1 MVTTVKLEYHM
12 RDRPD
17 DLIAAVAITLLLILM
32 ITLIPDNPVRTVLG
46 LIFILVLPGYV
57 ATAALFPNRESIDII
72 ERVALSIG
80 LSIAIVSLAGLA
92 LNYTPFG
99 IKLEPILA
107 TLSGFV
113 LIASA
118 VAWRRRAA
126 LPEDERFAVDVK
138 IDLSMKGMPMVDR
151 ALTVGIVVTLAA
163 TMILLAYVVAVP
175 RSGES
180 FTQLALLGPNMK
192 AEGYPRNLTIDQNAS
207 VFVSVGSFETTNK
220 IYSLVILL
228 QPQNVTGENMTHWR
242 VGDPFTGNQALDS
255 GLGMARNFTLDPHDY
270 MNATYNFSVTQL
282 GTFKLRFMLFL
293 DGQSLTEEPYR
304 EVYLWL
310 HVRSS

>member
-1 MVTTVKLEYHM
+1 M

-17 DLIAAVAITLLLILM
+17 DLIAAAIITLLLILM
-32 ITLIPDNPVRTVLG
+32 IAFIPDNPVRTVLG

-57 ATAALFPNRESIDII
+57 ATAALFPNRESIDAI

-80 LSIAIVSLAGLA
+80 LSIAIVPLAGLA

-99 IKLEPILA
+99 IRLEPILA

-113 LIASA
+113 LIASV

-126 LPEDERFAVDVK
+126 LPEDERFAVDIK

-151 ALTVGIVVTLAA
+151 VLTVGIVITLAA
-163 TMILLAYVVAVP
+163 TLILLAYVVAVP
-175 RSGES
+175 RNGES
-180 FTQLALLGPNMK
+180 FTQLALLGPSMK
-192 AEGYPRNLTIDQNAS
+192 AEGYPHNLTLNQSAS
-207 VFVSVGSFETTNK
+207 VFVTVGSFETANK
-220 IYSLVILL
+220 SYRLVILL
-228 QPQNVTGENMTHWR
+228 QPQNVTGANLTHWR
-242 VGDPFTGNQALDS
+242 QGNPFIGNQSMDQ
-255 GLGMARNFTLDPHDY
+255 GLGMARNFTLQPGDY
-270 MNATYNFSVTQL
+270 MNSTYNFSISQL

-293 DGQSLTEEPYR
+293 EGQSLTQEPYR

-310 HVRSS
+310 HVRTS

>member
-1 MVTTVKLEYHM
+1 M

-17 DLIAAVAITLLLILM
+17 DLIAAAIMTLLLILM
-32 ITLIPDNPVRTVLG
+32 IAFIPDNPVRTALG

-57 ATAALFPNRESIDII
+57 ATAALFPNRESIDAI

-80 LSIAIVSLAGLA
+80 LSIAIVPLAGLA

-99 IKLEPILA
+99 IRLEPILA

-113 LIASA
+113 LIASV
-118 VAWRRRAA
+118 VAWRRRAS
-126 LPEDERFAVDVK
+126 LPEDERFAVDIK

-151 ALTVGIVVTLAA
+151 VLTVSIVITLAA
-163 TMILLAYVVAVP
+163 TLILLAYVVAVP
-175 RSGES
+175 RNGES

-192 AEGYPRNLTIDQNAS
+192 AEGYPHNLTLNQSAS
-207 VFVSVGSFETTNK
+207 VFVSVGSFETANRN
-220 IYSLVILL
+220 YSLVILL
-228 QPQNVTGENMTHWR
+228 QPQNVTGANLTHWR
-242 VGDPFTGNQALDS
+242 HGDPFTGNQSMDR
-255 GLGMARNFTLDPHDY
+255 GLGMERNFTLQPGEY
-270 MNATYNFSVTQL
+270 LNSTYNFSISQL

-293 DGQSLTEEPYR
+293 EGQSLTQEPYR

-310 HVRSS
+310 HVRTA

>member
-1 MVTTVKLEYHM
+1 M

-17 DLIAAVAITLLLILM
+17 DLIAAAIITLLLILL
-32 ITLIPDNPVRTVLG
+32 IAFIPDNPVRTVLG

-57 ATAALFPNRESIDII
+57 ATAALFPNRESIDAI

-80 LSIAIVSLAGLA
+80 LSIAIVPLAGLA

-99 IKLEPILA
+99 IRLEPILA

-113 LIASA
+113 LIASV

-126 LPEDERFAVDVK
+126 LPEDERFAVDIK

-151 ALTVGIVVTLAA
+151 VLTVGIVITLAA
-163 TMILLAYVVAVP
+163 TLILLAYVVAVP
-175 RSGES
+175 RNGES

-192 AEGYPRNLTIDQNAS
+192 AEGYPHNLTLNQSAS
-207 VFVSVGSFETTNK
+207 VFVSVGSFETANRN
-220 IYSLVILL
+220 YSLVILL
-228 QPQNVTGENMTHWR
+228 QPQNVTGANLTHWR
-242 VGDPFTGNQALDS
+242 QGNPFIGDQSMDR
-255 GLGMARNFTLDPHDY
+255 GLGMERSFTLQPGDY
-270 MNATYNFSVTQL
+270 MNSTYNFSISQL

-293 DGQSLTEEPYR
+293 EGQSLTQEPYR

-310 HVRSS
+310 HVRTN

>member
-1 MVTTVKLEYHM
+1 M

-17 DLIAAVAITLLLILM
+17 DLIAAAIITLLLILL
-32 ITLIPDNPVRTVLG
+32 IAFIPDNPVRTVLG

-57 ATAALFPNRESIDII
+57 ATAALFPNRESIDAI

-80 LSIAIVSLAGLA
+80 LSIAIVPLAGLA

-99 IKLEPILA
+99 IRLEPILA

-113 LIASA
+113 LIASV

-126 LPEDERFAVDVK
+126 LPEDERFAVDIK

-151 ALTVGIVVTLAA
+151 VLTVGIVITLAA
-163 TMILLAYVVAVP
+163 TLILLAYVVAVP
-175 RSGES
+175 RNGES
-180 FTQLALLGPNMK
+180 FTQLALLGPSMK
-192 AEGYPRNLTIDQNAS
+192 AEGYPHNLTLNQSAS
-207 VFVSVGSFETTNK
+207 VFVTVGSFETANK
-220 IYSLVILL
+220 SYRLVILL
-228 QPQNVTGENMTHWR
+228 QPQNVTGANLTHWR
-242 VGDPFTGNQALDS
+242 QGNPFIGNQSMDQ
-255 GLGMARNFTLDPHDY
+255 GLGMARNFTLQPGDY
-270 MNATYNFSVTQL
+270 MNSTYNFSISQL

-293 DGQSLTEEPYR
+293 EGQSLTQEPYR

-310 HVRSS
+310 HVRTS

>member
-1 MVTTVKLEYHM
+1 M

-17 DLIAAVAITLLLILM
+17 DLIAAAIITLLLILM
-32 ITLIPDNPVRTVLG
+32 IAFIPDNPVRTVLG

-57 ATAALFPNRESIDII
+57 ATAALFPNRESIDAI

-80 LSIAIVSLAGLA
+80 LSIAIVPLAGLA

-99 IKLEPILA
+99 IRLEPILA

-113 LIASA
+113 LIASV
-118 VAWRRRAA
+118 VAWRRRAS
-126 LPEDERFAVDVK
+126 LPEDERFAVDIK

-151 ALTVGIVVTLAA
+151 VLTVGIVITLAA
-163 TMILLAYVVAVP
+163 TLILLAYVVAVP
-175 RSGES
+175 RNGES

-192 AEGYPRNLTIDQNAS
+192 AEGYPHNLTLNQSAS
-207 VFVSVGSFETTNK
+207 VFVSVGSFETANRN
-220 IYSLVILL
+220 YSLVILL
-228 QPQNVTGENMTHWR
+228 QPQNVTGANLTHWR
-242 VGDPFTGNQALDS
+242 QGNPLVGNQSLDQ
-255 GLGMARNFTLDPHDY
+255 GLGMERNFTLQPGDY
-270 MNATYNFSVTQL
+270 MNSTYNFSISQL

-293 DGQSLTEEPYR
+293 EGQSFTQEPYR

-310 HVRSS
+310 HVRTG